1 MTDKD
6 FASMTD
12 EELARIGLK
21 RYDPVDY
28 LNTDEEIT
36 AYLNAVLADGDA
48 GELARALGHIAMAKG
63 LTKVAKGTGL
73 AREALYRTL
82 AATGNPRFDTIQ
94 RVARALGIRFVATMV
109 PPPGATAAT

>member
-1 MTDKD
+1 MTEKD

-28 LNTDEEIT
+28 LNTDEDIT
-36 AYLNAVLADGDA
+36 EYLNQVLADGDA
-48 GELARALGHIAMAKG
+48 GELARALGYIARAKG
-63 LTKVAKGTGL
+63 MTKVAKETGL
-73 AREALYRTL
+73 AREALYRSL

-94 RVARALGIRFVATMV
+94 RVARALGIRFVATME
-109 PPPGATAAT
+109 PTAGAAAT